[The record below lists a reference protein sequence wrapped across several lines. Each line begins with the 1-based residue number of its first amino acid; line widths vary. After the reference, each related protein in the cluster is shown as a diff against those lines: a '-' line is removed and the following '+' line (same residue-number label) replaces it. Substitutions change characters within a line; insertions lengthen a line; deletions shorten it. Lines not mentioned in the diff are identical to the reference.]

1 MLVLVVESMVVA
13 LTPVRLTKIGVQI
26 EIMVEKIIRLVT
38 VPLASLVRLGNLEYP
53 PQRCDKKY
61 GWV

>member
-38 VPLASLVRLGNLEYP
+38 IPLASLVRLGNLEYP
-53 PQRCDKKY
+53 SPAL
-61 GWV
+61 

>member
-38 VPLASLVRLGNLEYP
+38 APLASLVRLGNLEHP
-53 PQRCDKKY
+53 PPVL
-61 GWV
+61 W